1 MRNRIVTYRSAWV
14 LLLIALVA
22 WSGCGIKTRPR
33 PPEDVRPEPIADLRA
48 KSVAKGIELA
58 WSRPDRYQDG
68 ARMRDLDEFVVLRG
82 SAEGALAE
90 LTTLPITD
98 RERFQQQRHLLFLDT
113 GALMNHRYR
122 YRVISRTTDGYESVP
137 SNEAMLTRTVPPP
150 APDPE
155 HFTFPSSAAKPA
167 AGSIDSTGGGATNSH
182 PVQ

>member
-1 MRNRIVTYRSAWV
+1 MRNRIVAARSAWI
-14 LLLIALVA
+14 LLLCGLVS

-33 PPEDVRPEPIADLRA
+33 PAEDVRPEPIVDLRA

-58 WSRPDRYQDG
+58 WNRPDRYQDG
-68 ARMRDLDEFVVLRG
+68 ARMRDLGEFVVLRG
-82 SAEGALAE
+82 SDDGALAE

-137 SNEAMLTRTVPPP
+137 SNEAMLTRTLPPP

-155 HFTFPSSAAKPA
+155 HFTFPPSAAKPA
-167 AGSIDSTGGGATNSH
+167 AGSIDSTRGGAADSH